1 MGTTT
6 MYSPVA
12 RTVTAKVGDV
22 VEAGDMLT
30 NGVPNPMEVVKYKGI
45 G

>member
-1 MGTTT
+1 